1 MSAVF
6 HHMWSMINKHRGNC
20 LHVLFFSKVE
30 ACHPVHSVTRHIFMW
45 FSARVFKFFM
55 FFILTFNFC
64 LCEVVFSTWIMD
76 EMGHLIYIFETEF
89 LVLNTSLL
97 SVHPIHLGPQDNR
110 SISPYWLSHISLQIG
125 LGNLVFDQYST
136 LLPMRLSILLT
147 CLQDIL
153 VN

>member
-1 MSAVF
+1 M
-6 HHMWSMINKHRGNC
+6 
-20 LHVLFFSKVE
+20 E
-30 ACHPVHSVTRHIFMW
+30 
-45 FSARVFKFFM
+45 
-55 FFILTFNFC
+55 
-64 LCEVVFSTWIMD
+64 
-76 EMGHLIYIFETEF
+76 EMGQLIYIFETEF
-89 LVLNTSLL
+89 LVLNTSFL